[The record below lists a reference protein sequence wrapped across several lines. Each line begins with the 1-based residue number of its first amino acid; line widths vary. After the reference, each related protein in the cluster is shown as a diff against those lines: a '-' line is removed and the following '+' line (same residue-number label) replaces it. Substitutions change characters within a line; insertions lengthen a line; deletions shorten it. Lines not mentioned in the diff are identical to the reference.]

1 MLLTITHSCSH
12 AERESERFALLIIY
26 RWVFGIG
33 KGESE
38 EVMNSMYCGWV
49 LQKSLCLQAYC
60 ICCWIPGWEKEDV
73 PPSHIPFLS
82 SYLTDYTGASDCL
95 ISCWVCRP
103 VSLSVHVFV
112 SAWQDL
118 VICCLSGSRLVS
130 DHARLQESTRLLHFN
145 MTHASMQ

>member
-12 AERESERFALLIIY
+12 AKRESERLALLIIY
-26 RWVFGIG
+26 RWVFSIG

-38 EVMNSMYCGWV
+38 RKWWTPCVVDECSRSHSVYRH
-49 LQKSLCLQAYC
+49 C

-73 PPSHIPFLS
+73 PPSHIPFS
-82 SYLTDYTGASDCL
+82 SSCLTDYTGASDCL
-95 ISCWVCRP
+95 ISCWVCLP

-118 VICCLSGSRLVS
+118 VICSLSGSKLGS